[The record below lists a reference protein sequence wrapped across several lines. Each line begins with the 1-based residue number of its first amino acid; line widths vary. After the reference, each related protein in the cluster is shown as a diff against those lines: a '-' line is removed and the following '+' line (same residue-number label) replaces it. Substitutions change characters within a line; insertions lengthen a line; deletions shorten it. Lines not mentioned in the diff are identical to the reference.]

1 MPLDNKLKMII
12 HIQSIFFGD
21 YNVQVAE
28 WYIIRLRISR
38 SQVQASLL
46 AIFPFFISY
55 QSVRKKMLAV
65 VRIELTIYRSTV
77 KRHTIWPLGQ
87 MIFGTQNFEGVNSSN
102 LPYYLRALLPLG
114 SWIRV
119 KITNH
124 YGLRF

>member
-12 HIQSIFFGD
+12 HIQSIFFAD

-38 SQVQASLL
+38 SQVQASLP

-77 KRHTIWPLGQ
+77 EQHTIWPLGQ
-87 MIFGTQNFEGVNSSN
+87 MIFIIQNFEVVNSSN
-102 LPYYLRALLPLG
+102 LPYYLRAFLPLG

-119 KITNH
+119 KLT
-124 YGLRF
+124 

>member
-12 HIQSIFFGD
+12 HIQSIFFAD

-38 SQVQASLL
+38 SQVQASLP

-87 MIFGTQNFEGVNSSN
+87 MIFGAQNFESVNSSN
-102 LPYYLRALLPLG
+102 LPYYLRAFLPLG

-119 KITNH
+119 KLT
-124 YGLRF
+124 